1 VGCLLLLRLGGQIRR
16 PEGHRLEALGELG
29 VTRGHRDVLQ
39 EVLEFLGERDPG
51 EAGAEGE
58 GVGGKDTAR
67 LVVGWRVGERGDEGR
82 VLAVDGLVR

>member
-1 VGCLLLLRLGGQIRR
+1 MGRLLLLRLRGKIRG
-16 PEGHRLEALGELG
+16 PEGHRLETLGELG

-39 EVLEFLGERDPG
+39 EVLEFLGERDTG

-67 LVVGWRVGERGDEGR
+67 LVVGWRVRERRDEGR
-82 VLAVDGLVR
+82 VLAVDGMVR